1 MKNKIGITGWLYSR
15 QILHNKTLTLLDSP
29 SVYASHG
36 IKTVELCPPFL
47 TVKSPNI
54 SMSCVGLWKAKI
66 FPSEISQL
74 IWETWLVLILRF
86 DELILRA

>member
-29 SVYASHG
+29 SVYASPG

-54 SMSCVGLWKAKI
+54 SMSCVGSGSPRSFRPKYR
-66 FPSEISQL
+66 S
-74 IWETWLVLILRF
+74 
-86 DELILRA
+86 